1 MIDIEASVHPITQ
14 DCCSNKTEKKPN
26 TLRSEEALTW
36 RKQRPVL
43 PPPLTNGAPPQ
54 ILRILCQ
61 LRRILLHHHHLLC
74 IYIITSHHLRIY
86 YNNSKKADVQMSFV
100 TKRMHWEA
108 NVFCCTIF

>member
-54 ILRILCQ
+54 ILRI
-61 LRRILLHHHHLLC
+61 
-74 IYIITSHHLRIY
+74 Y